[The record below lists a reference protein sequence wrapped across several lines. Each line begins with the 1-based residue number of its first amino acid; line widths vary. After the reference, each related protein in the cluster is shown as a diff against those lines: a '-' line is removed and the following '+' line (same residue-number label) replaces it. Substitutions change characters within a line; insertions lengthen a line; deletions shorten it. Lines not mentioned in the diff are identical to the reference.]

1 MTDFE
6 RIRDSALGYL
16 TSEVRVV
23 WVVDLSREGTDYD
36 RAYQKL
42 LSLRERLCRRFGLEP
57 EDEDMEAMVDI
68 AFDLEQAVAR
78 GIFDAA
84 VFYATSGSIDRD
96 GTERS
101 HKRGWSMTRPFW
113 MYGFHIAISSVPAVI
128 RAAPAM
134 DFHVN
139 FSWRNAKASTSVIT
153 TLSLSTGTTLDVSPI
168 CSAR

>member
-16 TSEVRVV
+16 TSDVRVG

-36 RAYQKL
+36 RAYHKL

-96 GTERS
+96 SKERS
-101 HKRGWSMTRPFW
+101 HPKGA
-113 MYGFHIAISSVPAVI
+113 GQ
-128 RAAPAM
+128 
-134 DFHVN
+134 
-139 FSWRNAKASTSVIT
+139 
-153 TLSLSTGTTLDVSPI
+153 
-168 CSAR
+168 